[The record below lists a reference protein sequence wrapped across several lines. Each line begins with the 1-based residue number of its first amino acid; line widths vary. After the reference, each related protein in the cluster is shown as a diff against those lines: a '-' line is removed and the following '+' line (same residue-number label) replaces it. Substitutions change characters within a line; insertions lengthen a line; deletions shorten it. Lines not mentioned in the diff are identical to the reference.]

1 MNTGAIT
8 LVVAL
13 IGFAGTI
20 GAAFITRPRDPLK
33 SRQPQQPQQP
43 QQSQPRPQS
52 YAQETWWQPAAGN
65 TGYASPVGQPGRVSP
80 VKISVSLWLGLAGLI
95 LWIIP
100 ILGAFDL
107 LPGLFIAIRDLRSP
121 GTRRYAVAG
130 LVLCLIAFTLTV
142 INSAIGAYQG
152 YHGTGWWQH

>member
-20 GAAFITRPRDPLK
+20 GAAFITRPREPLK
-33 SRQPQQPQQP
+33 SQQPPPQP
-43 QQSQPRPQS
+43 PPQPRPQS
-52 YAQETWWQPAAGN
+52 YPQQTWWQTAAGD
-65 TGYASPVGQPGRVSP
+65 TGHAPPVGQPGGVRP
-80 VKISVSLWLGLAGLI
+80 VKISVSLWLGVAGLI
-95 LWIIP
+95 LWLIP
-100 ILGAFDL
+100 ILGAIDL

>member
-1 MNTGAIT
+1 MNTGAVT

-13 IGFAGTI
+13 LGFAGTI

-33 SRQPQQPQQP
+33 SQQPPQPRP
-43 QQSQPRPQS
+43 QQSQSRSQS
-52 YAQETWWQPAAGN
+52 YPQQTWWPPAAGN
-65 TGYASPVGQPGRVSP
+65 TGHAPPVGQPGGVRP

-100 ILGAFDL
+100 ILGALDL

-130 LVLCLIAFTLTV
+130 LALCLIAFTLTI

>member
-13 IGFAGTI
+13 LGFAGTI
-20 GAAFITRPRDPLK
+20 GAAFITRPREPLK
-33 SRQPQQPQQP
+33 SQQPSQPWP
-43 QQSQPRPQS
+43 QQSQSRPQS
-52 YAQETWWQPAAGN
+52 YPQQTWQQPGAGN
-65 TGYASPVGQPGRVSP
+65 TGHAPPVGQPGGVRP
-80 VKISVSLWLGLAGLI
+80 VKISVSLWLGVAGLI

-100 ILGAFDL
+100 ILGAIDL

-121 GTRRYAVAG
+121 GTRRYALAG

>member
-1 MNTGAIT
+1 M
-8 LVVAL
+8 
-13 IGFAGTI
+13 
-20 GAAFITRPRDPLK
+20 R
-33 SRQPQQPQQP
+33 S
-43 QQSQPRPQS
+43 
-52 YAQETWWQPAAGN
+52 
-65 TGYASPVGQPGRVSP
+65 

-121 GTRRYAVAG
+121 GTRRYAIGG
-130 LVLCLIAFTLTV
+130 LVLCLVAFTLTI